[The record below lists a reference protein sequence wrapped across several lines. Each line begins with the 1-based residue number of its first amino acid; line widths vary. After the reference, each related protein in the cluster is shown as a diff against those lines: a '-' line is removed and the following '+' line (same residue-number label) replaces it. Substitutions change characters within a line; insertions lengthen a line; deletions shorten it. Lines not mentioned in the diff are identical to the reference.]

1 MLEGLFGKFYRN
13 GAFKTAPGFYPG
25 ILYLWMYIMKKIFV
39 LSVRAVPVL
48 FICMSL
54 LGMSLL
60 SSCKKG
66 ENPAS
71 AALQKVKQLVGSKD
85 KNAAAPASD
94 TLDKDTSYAFGM
106 YMANFMNGQMGLH
119 DAHLDYS
126 AFMDGFKAYHE
137 AKDTRLTTDQAMQ
150 KINAAFTQ
158 IQTQT
163 DAKRKA
169 DGEKN
174 IAEGAAYLE
183 KNKTKAG
190 VTTTASGLQYEVI
203 KQGTGEKPKATDKV
217 RVNYEG
223 TLIDGTVFDSSYK
236 RNQPAEFAVN
246 GVIPGWSEGVQLMN
260 VGSTYRFVI
269 PSELAYGANGNQSI
283 APNATLIFKVEL
295 LDILPNTPAGA
306 APGTAVPGTAAPG
319 AASK

>member
-1 MLEGLFGKFYRN
+1 
-13 GAFKTAPGFYPG
+13 
-25 ILYLWMYIMKKIFV
+25 MYIMKKIFV

-48 FICMSL
+48 FICMTL
-54 LGMSLL
+54 LGMTLL
-60 SSCKKG
+60 SSCKNG

-71 AALQKVKQLVGSKD
+71 AALQKAKQLIGQLSKD
-85 KNAAAPASD
+85 QKGAAPASG

-106 YMANFMNGQMGLH
+106 YMANFMAGQMGLH
-119 DAHLDYS
+119 DAQFDYTS
-126 AFMDGFKAYHE
+126 FMDGFKAYHE
-137 AKDTRLTTDQAMQ
+137 AKETRLTTDQAME

-158 IQTQT
+158 IQAQS
-163 DAKRKA
+163 DAKNKA

-174 IAEGAAYLE
+174 KTEGDAYLAQ
-183 KNKTKAG
+183 NKTKAG

-203 KQGTGEKPKATDKV
+203 TEGTGEKPTLTSTV

-246 GVIPGWSEGVQLMN
+246 GVIPGWSEGVQLMS

-283 APNATLIFKVEL
+283 PPNATLIFKVEL
-295 LDILPNTPAGA
+295 LDI
-306 APGTAVPGTAAPG
+306 V
-319 AASK
+319 K